1 MHALVKNNLS
11 VETKSG
17 PPVEGTTCVRFD
29 AVQFGPAEREFF
41 TSQ

>member
-1 MHALVKNNLS
+1 MQALVKNNLS

-29 AVQFGPAEREFF
+29 AVQFGPNERKFF
-41 TSQ
+41 ASY